1 MIIARLLIVVL
12 GWRLVS
18 SLSIQ
23 RRRSTLV
30 PWIQKRSSG
39 DESPAIGWALEV
51 RDQTA
56 KTLKVTIGFGDQDV
70 DSDGVV
76 NVELPFAVNEDSLA
90 STLWPAGIAAA
101 ILCRSPT
108 FIEHIREKKVLE
120 LGSGLGLPGLT
131 SAEMAAN
138 CLVTDNDEEVVKL
151 LQDVITKQSLSN
163 VQAQVLEWRDEHN
176 VEEKVDAVIASDV
189 AYYYFL
195 LRPLMDTTRAYMK
208 EDALLLFVGQANR
221 ASYWDLYDNLH
232 DGCYNQLTDEREPAW
247 PGTTQMLLYHLK
259 MEDWQETKA
268 EGEQKEE
275 ATMDGVVPIA
285 CMLHQNSGCSL
296 PSLTQ
301 YDYVATAED
310 KEEMAITF

>member
-1 MIIARLLIVVL
+1 MIARLLIFVL
-12 GWRLVS
+12 GWNVVN
-18 SLSIQ
+18 SLSSVQ

-30 PWIQKRSSG
+30 PWIQKDSNS
-39 DESPAIGWALEV
+39 DDNPAIGWALEV
-51 RDQTA
+51 RDPTA
-56 KTLKVTIGFGDQDV
+56 KTLKVKIGWGYQDV

-90 STLWPAGIAAA
+90 STIWPAGIAAA
-101 ILCRSPT
+101 ILCRSPA

-120 LGSGLGLPGLT
+120 LGSGLGLLGLT
-131 SAEMAAN
+131 SAEVAAN

-151 LQDVITKQSLSN
+151 LQDAITKQSLSN
-163 VQAQVLEWRDEHN
+163 VQAQVIEWRDKHN

-221 ASYWDLYDNLH
+221 ASLWDLYDNLH

-268 EGEQKEE
+268 EGEQEEE

-301 YDYVATAED
+301 NDYVATVED